1 MPKVA
6 ISADFLAAFSRIP
19 RAQQKKVREFT
30 EKFRADPTIASINYE
45 RLAQMRDDKVRS
57 VRIGIDYRAIVIHP
71 PRGDVYLLVWVD
83 HHDEAMAWARDKRF
97 DVNPRTGALQVVD
110 VEQAESQQQ
119 EEAAPEPPATLHEG
133 TSTPAALF
141 EELDDP
147 SLLSVGLPEV
157 LLPSVRALED
167 DAQLDKLRD
176 HLPEEVYEALF
187 MLAAGATVEEAIQ
200 EARKQPEAPVDLD
213 SFEKALEHPDSQ
225 RRFQVVETSGDL
237 LEMLNAPL
245 ERWRVFLHPDQ
256 RKLVRRRFNGPARVL
271 GGAGTGK
278 TVVAM
283 HRARHL
289 AREVFN
295 APTDRILFTTFTA
308 NLANN
313 LQHLL
318 ASMCG
323 SEMERIEVVHLDS
336 WAVRHMR
343 SNDIAFKIANEA
355 MRTDCWND
363 AYAAVDPGKYD
374 EAFYRAEWEH
384 VVQFNGITSRQDYFR
399 TPRIGRTSPLPRA
412 DKARVWEV
420 LEEFRRALRGRGLV
434 EWPDV
439 IRETRLYLEN
449 NPGTLPYRA
458 IVVDEAQDLHPE
470 HWKLLRTLAPEG
482 EGVHD
487 NLFIVG
493 DAHQRIYGRKLV
505 LGRLG
510 INIRGRAARLK
521 INYRTTEAIRRWSTA
536 LLKGVEIDD
545 LDDGLDTTAGY
556 KSIRDGV
563 EPEVRAFD
571 TLEQEQAFI
580 TDHLKTLTATNDPQ
594 SICLVARTKRQ
605 LTQDYVPA
613 LEKAGIEHTILDKNT
628 DTDEG
633 PGIRLATMHRVK
645 GLEYSYMIL
654 AGVNHG
660 QVPLLGEGGLA
671 PGEVLNKERCLLYV
685 ASTRARDALL
695 VSCHGRTS
703 NLVNRSQL
711 SGYGE

>member
-6 ISADFLAAFSRIP
+6 ISADFLAAFSRVP

-30 EKFRADPTIASINYE
+30 EKFRANPTMASINYE
-45 RLAQMRDDKVRS
+45 RLAQTRDDKVRS

-83 HHDEAMAWARDKRF
+83 HHDEAMAWARNKVF
-97 DVNPRTGALQVVD
+97 DVNPRTGSLQVVD
-110 VEQAESQQQ
+110 VEQAESL
-119 EEAAPEPPATLHEG
+119 ERDDVATAPAPAARVEKAPPA
-133 TSTPAALF
+133 SLF
-141 EELDDP
+141 SGLDDP
-147 SLLSVGLPEV
+147 GLLSVGLPEV
-157 LLPSVRALED
+157 LLPSVRALKDE
-167 DAQLDKLRD
+167 AQLDKLRD

-187 MLAAGATVEEAIQ
+187 MLAAGATVEEAIK
-200 EARKQPEAPVDLD
+200 EARKQPEAPVDAD

-225 RRFQVVETSGDL
+225 RRFQVVESSGDL

-245 ERWRVFLHPDQ
+245 ERWRIFLHPDQ
-256 RKLVRRRFNGPARVL
+256 RKLVRRTFNGPARVL

-289 AREVFN
+289 SQEVFN

-318 ASMCG
+318 SSMCG
-323 SEMERIEVVHLDS
+323 PEMERIEVVHLDS

-343 SNDIAFKIANEA
+343 SQEIIFKIANETH
-355 MRTDCWND
+355 RTDCWQD
-363 AYAAVDPGKYD
+363 AFAAVDPGKYD
-374 EAFYRAEWEH
+374 EAFYRAEWDH
-384 VVQFNGITSRQDYFR
+384 VVQFNGLTTRQEYFR

-412 DKARVWEV
+412 EKARVWEV
-420 LEEFRRALRGRGLV
+420 MEEYRRALRGHGLV
-434 EWPDV
+434 EWPDA

-470 HWKLLRTLAPEG
+470 HWKLLATLAPSG
-482 EGVHD
+482 EAAHD

-505 LGRLG
+505 LSRLG
-510 INIRGRAARLK
+510 INIRGRASRLK

-536 LLKGVEIDD
+536 LLEGVEIDD

-571 TLEQEQAFI
+571 TLKQEQIFI
-580 TDHLKTLTATNDPQ
+580 TDRIKALTTTAEPKA
-594 SICLVARTKRQ
+594 ICLVARTHRQ
-605 LTQDYVPA
+605 LTQDYIPA
-613 LEKAGIEHTILDKNT
+613 LEKAGIEHTLLDKNT
-628 DTDEG
+628 DNDEV

-645 GLEYSYMIL
+645 GLEFAHMLL
-654 AGVNHG
+654 AGIDKG
-660 QVPLLGEGGLA
+660 QVPLVRDEGLA
-671 PGEVLNKERCLLYV
+671 SEETQTRERCLLYV
-685 ASTRARDALL
+685 AATRARDSLL
-695 VSCHGRTS
+695 V
-703 NLVNRSQL
+703 V
-711 SGYGE
+711 SGSSASPLLEGLTG

>member
-19 RAQQKKVREFT
+19 RTQQKKVREFT
-30 EKFRADPTIASINYE
+30 EKFRADPTMASINYE

-83 HHDEAMAWARDKRF
+83 HHDEAMAWARNKRF
-97 DVNPRTGALQVVD
+97 DVNARTGALQVVD
-110 VEQAESQQQ
+110 VEQAEILKQ
-119 EEAAPEPPATLHEG
+119 EEAPPESPAEPRVEASPPAG
-133 TSTPAALF
+133 LF
-141 EELDDP
+141 AELDDP
-147 SLLSVGLPEV
+147 GLLSVGLPEV

-167 DAQLDKLRD
+167 DVQLDKLRD

-187 MLAAGATVEEAIQ
+187 MLAAGATVEEALK
-200 EARKQPEAPVDLD
+200 EAQKQPDAPVDTD
-213 SFEKALEHPDSQ
+213 SFEQALQHPDSK
-225 RRFQVVETSGDL
+225 RRFQVVDSSGDL

-289 AREVFN
+289 SREVFN

-323 SEMERIEVVHLDS
+323 PEMERIEVVHLDS

-343 SNDIAFKIANEA
+343 SNDIVFKIANETQRA
-355 MRTDCWND
+355 DCWQD
-363 AYAAVDPGKYD
+363 AFAAVDPGNYD

-384 VVQFNGITSRQDYFR
+384 VVQFNGITTRQDYFR
-399 TPRIGRTSPLPRA
+399 TPRIGRTSRLPRG
-412 DKARVWEV
+412 DKVQVWE
-420 LEEFRRALRGRGLV
+420 LMDEYRRALRGRSLM

-439 IRETRLYLEN
+439 IRETRLYLQN

-470 HWKLLRTLAPEG
+470 HWKLLRTLSPEG
-482 EGVHD
+482 EGIHD

-536 LLKGVEIDD
+536 LLEGVEIDD

-571 TLEQEQAFI
+571 TLEQEQTFI
-580 TDHLKTLTATNDPQ
+580 TDRIKSLTATTEPQ
-594 SICLVARTKRQ
+594 SICLVARTRRQ
-605 LTQDYVPA
+605 LTQDYIPA
-613 LEKAGIEHTILDKNT
+613 LEKAGIEHTLLDKKT
-628 DTDEG
+628 DTDDG

-645 GLEYSYMIL
+645 GLEFAHMIL
-654 AGVNHG
+654 AGINQG
-660 QVPLLGEGGLA
+660 QVPLVRDEGLA
-671 PGEVLNKERCLLYV
+671 SGEVQARERCLLYV
-685 ASTRARDALL
+685 AATRARDSLL
-695 VSCHGRTS
+695 VVCGSIA
-703 NLVNRSQL
+703 SQL
-711 SGYGE
+711 LEGLMG

>member
-6 ISADFLAAFSRIP
+6 ISADFLAAFSRVP

-30 EKFRADPTIASINYE
+30 EKFRANPTMASINYE
-45 RLAQMRDDKVRS
+45 RLAQTRDDKVRS

-83 HHDEAMAWARDKRF
+83 HHDEAMAWARNKVF
-97 DVNPRTGALQVVD
+97 DVNPRTGSLQVVD
-110 VEQAESQQQ
+110 VEQAESL
-119 EEAAPEPPATLHEG
+119 ERDDVATAPAPAARVEKAPPA
-133 TSTPAALF
+133 SLF
-141 EELDDP
+141 SGLDDP
-147 SLLSVGLPEV
+147 GLLSVGLPEV
-157 LLPSVRALED
+157 LLPSVRALKD

-187 MLAAGATVEEAIQ
+187 MLAAGATVEEAIK
-200 EARKQPEAPVDLD
+200 EARKQPEAPVDPD
-213 SFEKALEHPDSQ
+213 SFERALEHPDSQ
-225 RRFQVVETSGDL
+225 RRFQVVESSGDL

-289 AREVFN
+289 SQDVFN

-318 ASMCG
+318 SSMCG
-323 SEMERIEVVHLDS
+323 PEMERIEVVHLDS

-343 SNDIAFKIANEA
+343 SQDIVFKIANETRKA
-355 MRTDCWND
+355 DCWQD
-363 AYAAVDPGKYD
+363 AFAAVDPGKYD

-384 VVQFNGITSRQDYFR
+384 VVQFNGITSRQEYFR
-399 TPRIGRTSPLPRA
+399 TPRIGRTSGLPRA
-412 DKARVWEV
+412 EKAKVWEV
-420 LEEFRRALRGRGLV
+420 MEEYRRALRGHGLV
-434 EWPDV
+434 EWPDA

-470 HWKLLRTLAPEG
+470 HWKLLNTLAPTG
-482 EGVHD
+482 DVTHD

-505 LGRLG
+505 LSRLG
-510 INIRGRAARLK
+510 INIRGRASRLK

-536 LLKGVEIDD
+536 LLVGVEIDD
-545 LDDGLDTTAGY
+545 LDDGLDTSDGY

-571 TLEQEQAFI
+571 TLEHEQAFI
-580 TDHLKTLTATNDPQ
+580 TDRIKTLCTTAEPQ
-594 SICLVARTKRQ
+594 AICLVARTSRQ
-605 LTQDYVPA
+605 LTQDYIPA
-613 LEKAGIEHTILDKNT
+613 LEKAGIEHTLLDKST

-645 GLEYSYMIL
+645 GLEFAHMIL
-654 AGVNHG
+654 AGVDKG
-660 QVPLLGEGGLA
+660 QVPLVSDDGLA
-671 PGEVLNKERCLLYV
+671 SEEAQIKERCLLYV
-685 ASTRARDALL
+685 AATRARDSLL
-695 VSCHGRTS
+695 VVSGRGAS
-703 NLVNRSQL
+703 LLLEGLN
-711 SGYGE
+711 G